1 VLKEFGVEL
10 ADDVEIRVWDSTAE
24 IRYLVLPLQPVG
36 TGDMTEEELAD
47 LVNRD
52 SMIGVSL
59 VDVPRDHR

>member
-1 VLKEFGVEL
+1 
-10 ADDVEIRVWDSTAE
+10 VWDSTAE